1 MAASVLA
8 DNLVSKLQDLASRVT
23 ALAGTT
29 GNVTA
34 SVMSPDQASKF
45 PQEDLFSNL
54 LQRSIAEAMFPA
66 VQAAADDAEFSPPQ
80 L

>member
-34 SVMSPDQASKF
+34 SCVARLSGG
-45 PQEDLFSNL
+45 
-54 LQRSIAEAMFPA
+54 RW
-66 VQAAADDAEFSPPQ
+66 
-80 L
+80 

>member
-8 DNLVSKLQDLASRVT
+8 DSLVSKLQDLADRVT

-34 SVMSPDQASKF
+34 SNVAT
-45 PQEDLFSNL
+45 NHCG
-54 LQRSIAEAMFPA
+54 RSYCK
-66 VQAAADDAEFSPPQ
+66 S
-80 L
+80 